1 MFRNP
6 VTATISLLLLIAAV
20 LLASL
25 LPRGEATPPDP
36 PAAASESVRVLR
48 FGYNIPVDSALH
60 EAAARFAEEVAE
72 RSQGQIRVV
81 LYPAQQL
88 GTDDQMLEMARLGE
102 LDLLLTPTAKIS
114 VAVPAMQYADLPFY
128 FPTREDLYEMLD
140 GEPGRML
147 LDKLRAIDLVGVT
160 FWENG
165 FKHFT
170 ATRAL
175 RRVEDFAGLP
185 MRVMKSRLLIEQ
197 FRALGA
203 HPISIDFHALRQ
215 ALADGVVE
223 GQENPLVAIT
233 SMGLHEV
240 QPHLTLSSHGYLG
253 YVFMISARV
262 FDTLPSSTQQ
272 LLIDTAR
279 ALTPWEREQ
288 THRREAVLLETTR
301 QAGVSIHTL
310 DEAERAR
317 FATATAH
324 IAERFEHDIG
334 PQLLALS
341 EELLEHKYGRGQ
353 HIVIGLS
360 ADLSQDC
367 SVAGTGLRRGA
378 TLAIDEINAAGGVLG
393 QPLKLIARDHRGR
406 PAVGA
411 NNLRHFAA
419 RANVVAMLAGVQ
431 GDVVAAERAVAEET
445 GLPLLVVGAA
455 GTGSTA
461 DGAQSCRM
469 WGVTTNDDP
478 ARLDPGRLSSF
489 SLVDGPRP
497 AAVELSRRYLARY
510 AAGDAGAVTAPQ
522 AVVRA
527 HERVHLLA
535 RAITR
540 AGTTER
546 SAVRRAL
553 EQLAGHD
560 GAVRHPALALPADRH
575 DALGR
580 ADGHR
585 VRLADDSARI
595 AREP

>member
-25 LPRGEATPPDP
+25 LPRGETAPPKAPMVAPD
-36 PAAASESVRVLR
+36 SVRVLR

-60 EAAARFAEEVAE
+60 EAAARFAEQVAE
-72 RSQGQIRVV
+72 RSQGRVRV
-81 LYPAQQL
+81 DLYPAQQL

-170 ATRAL
+170 ATRPL

-185 MRVMKSRLLIEQ
+185 VRVMKSRLLIEQ

-288 THRREAVLLETTR
+288 THRREALLLETIR

-324 IAERFEHDIG
+324 IAERFEHVIG

-341 EELLEHKYGRGQ
+341 EELLEHKYGRGE

-393 QPLKLIARDHRGR
+393 QPLKLITRDHRGR

-419 RANVVAMLAGVQ
+419 RANVVAMLTGVQ
-431 GDVVAAERAVAEET
+431 GEVVVAERAVAAET
-445 GLPLLVVGAA
+445 GLPLLAVGSA

-461 DGAQSCRM
+461 DGAQSCPM
-469 WGVTTNDDP
+469 WGVTTNDDR
-478 ARLDPGRLSSF
+478 ARFDPGRLSSF
-489 SLVDGPRP
+489 SLVDGPQP
-497 AAVELSRRYLARY
+497 AAAELSRRYLARY
-510 AAGDAGAVTAPQ
+510 AAGDAGAIVAPQ
-522 AVVRA
+522 AVARA
-527 HERVHLLA
+527 YEQVHLLA
-535 RAITR
+535 RAVTR

-553 EQLAGHD
+553 EQLAEHD
-560 GAVRHPALALPADRH
+560 GAVRRQAPALPTDRH

-580 ADGHR
+580 ADSHR
-585 VRLADDSARI
+585 VRLADDSALI
-595 AREP
+595 ARER